1 MATLRP
7 YKQLSLLLLASTSP
21 WIPRA
26 LSTLSGGNSLRT
38 PSFCRPL
45 PRHPTPYP
53 PALLGSAHS
62 RPGAARGA
70 QGRAAAGRSGQPF
83 APGTALSPRPLPA
96 PAAPRRPRPRGHSPG
111 RGGHGRER
119 AQTREPCAGGFMSSL
134 LWAASGT
141 SSRFCRLSLSPDP
154 ECRLRCPRAGP
165 ALRCHLSLRSA
176 ERAAPQRSQT
186 HQGG

>member
-7 YKQLSLLLLASTSP
+7 HKQLSLLLLAGTSP

-26 LSTLSGGNSLRT
+26 PSTLSGGNSLRT
-38 PSFCRPL
+38 PSFCRAL

-53 PALLGSAHS
+53 PRGWAPRIPAPRPRAGIGASRGRGPRAGRSLREPHS
-62 RPGAARGA
+62 RPAPYLPLLLLGVVG
-70 QGRAAAGRSGQPF
+70 SPDT
-83 APGTALSPRPLPA
+83 APGAGAKAGSGLRLGN
-96 PAAPRRPRPRGHSPG
+96 RVPG
-111 RGGHGRER
+111 VSC
-119 AQTREPCAGGFMSSL
+119 PL

-141 SSRFCRLSLSPDP
+141 SSRFCCLSLSPDP

-165 ALRCHLSLRSA
+165 TLRCHLSLRSA
-176 ERAAPQRSQT
+176 EPAAPQRSQT